1 MCGIVTAIARRNIVP
16 VLLEGLRK
24 LEYRGYDSAGLA
36 VLKTEGTPELT
47 RLRAV
52 GRVAELAA
60 QADATQL
67 SANIGIAHT
76 RWATHGVPS
85 ERNAHPHISGGL
97 AVVHNGIIENFEELR
112 SGLQAKGYTFTSETD
127 TEAIAHLLHDK
138 LKTIPDL
145 FDAVRATVAEL
156 VGAYAIG
163 VVAEIDKL
171 LTPDTIVVAD
181 ASYSSIW
188 VADGVTIR
196 KGGQRVLTP
205 RGLAGLGWGLPFAL
219 GAKAARPA
227 QPATVSVLV
236 QTTLSGLVSVA
247 LGMTLLLLALKRG
260 DVGMVAILSSVTPI
274 LLLPL
279 LWLRLRRVPAKGAW
293 CGAAITVIGTALILS
308 R

>member
-112 SGLQAKGYTFTSETD
+112 SKLQAKGYAFTSETD
-127 TEAIAHLLHDK
+127 TEVVAHLVHDHMSGGADPAAAVMAAEGGIRRGLLDSTVLLGELSLDGRVRKVRGVLPAMLAAARAGFERAIVPAGQQAEAGLVPGLTVWGAGRLEEVAALVDAIDYTRDFFSGKAAGASGGRIRRRQARATEPSNAQLGADDDHDK
-138 LKTIPDL
+138 G
-145 FDAVRATVAEL
+145 
-156 VGAYAIG
+156 GA
-163 VVAEIDKL
+163 
-171 LTPDTIVVAD
+171 
-181 ASYSSIW
+181 
-188 VADGVTIR
+188 
-196 KGGQRVLTP
+196 
-205 RGLAGLGWGLPFAL
+205 
-219 GAKAARPA
+219 
-227 QPATVSVLV
+227 
-236 QTTLSGLVSVA
+236 
-247 LGMTLLLLALKRG
+247 
-260 DVGMVAILSSVTPI
+260 
-274 LLLPL
+274 
-279 LWLRLRRVPAKGAW
+279 
-293 CGAAITVIGTALILS
+293 
-308 R
+308 